1 MFLGAFSKFRKT
13 AVSFVMSVRPHGR
26 TELTLMCFD
35 EISYLSLFRRSD
47 GKDEVSFKSGKNN
60 GWRRK
65 AQDRDE
71 WRRIAQEAK
80 ADVGL

>member
-1 MFLGAFSKFRKT
+1 ME
-13 AVSFVMSVRPHGR
+13 
-26 TELTLMCFD
+26 ELSSYCMYLD
-35 EISYLSLFRRSD
+35 EISYLSLFRRCD
-47 GKDEVSFKSGKNN
+47 GKVQVSFKSGKNN

-65 AQDRDE
+65 VGDRDQ